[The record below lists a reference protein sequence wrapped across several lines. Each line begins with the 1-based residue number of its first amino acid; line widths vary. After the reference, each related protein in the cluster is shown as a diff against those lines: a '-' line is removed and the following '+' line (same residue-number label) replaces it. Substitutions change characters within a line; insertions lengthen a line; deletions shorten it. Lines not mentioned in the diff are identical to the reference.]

1 MVLVR
6 NMFGDIVDVLQRKV
20 EVYESWR
27 AGEVIPLL
35 DDIML
40 RELRERTV
48 PGSEP
53 VTVADYVLKR

>member
-1 MVLVR
+1 
-6 NMFGDIVDVLQRKV
+6 MFGDIVDVLQRKV

-48 PGSEP
+48 PGSEL